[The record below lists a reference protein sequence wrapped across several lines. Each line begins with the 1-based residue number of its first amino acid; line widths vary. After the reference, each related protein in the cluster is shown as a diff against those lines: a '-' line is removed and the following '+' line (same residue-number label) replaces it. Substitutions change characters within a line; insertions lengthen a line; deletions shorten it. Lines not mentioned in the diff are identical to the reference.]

1 MENDEFVI
9 PEQYRKMSVTEL
21 DAEANKMLKE
31 IQQGKRIIWDKKKA
45 AQGKNEIVFMLSSK
59 NSLRFWTTSGSFF
72 VSYRDCKVRKENKY
86 R

>member
-21 DAEANKMLKE
+21 DAEPNKMLKE

-45 AQGKNEIVFMLSSK
+45 AQGKNEIVFY
-59 NSLRFWTTSGSFF
+59 
-72 VSYRDCKVRKENKY
+72 VE
-86 R
+86 